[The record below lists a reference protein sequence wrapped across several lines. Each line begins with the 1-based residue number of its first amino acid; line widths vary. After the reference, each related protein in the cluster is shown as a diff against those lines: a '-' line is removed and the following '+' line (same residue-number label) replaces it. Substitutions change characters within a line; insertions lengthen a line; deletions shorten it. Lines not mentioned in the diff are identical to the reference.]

1 MRAIYAL
8 TFLLCAMTSASAAVP
23 TNATVPTY
31 HADPARSGD
40 YITPGLDWQTVA
52 QMHRDTTFDGRVEG
66 HIYAQPLY
74 WRAPGTTHGLIIVAT
89 ENNIV
94 AALDAE
100 TGQTAWHVALGSP
113 APYGALPCGDI
124 SPLGITGTPV
134 IGPETGAIYLDA
146 MVNQTGG
153 PQHLVFG
160 LRASD
165 GAVLSGW
172 PINAE
177 TALRQFHVDFIPR
190 QQNERAALALL
201 DNRLFIAFSGHFGDC
216 GTYHGI
222 VLGIATTLPH
232 PVAAWATRGV
242 KGGIWSP
249 AGISIAD
256 GALFFTTGNTASPE
270 IWGDGEGVFRLAPD
284 LAHTDNPRDY
294 YAPKN
299 WKELD
304 DDDLDLSGAAPLPV
318 DVPDNGGTA
327 HRLVAFGKD
336 GNAYLLNRDDLGGI
350 GGQIA
355 ILHAG
360 GVPIIT
366 SPALIPAGQHALVV
380 YQARN
385 AACPDEHRGAGLAAL
400 AVTANNLSPTWCAA
414 LDGRGEPI
422 VTTTNGIANPIV
434 WVAGAEGDGK
444 LHAFHGDTGEPLW
457 TSPQTVPGLRR
468 FVTILAAE
476 NRLYIAGDGQVTAF
490 AWTGH

>member
-1 MRAIYAL
+1 MRAIFALALLLGATTYAG
-8 TFLLCAMTSASAAVP
+8 AEVP
-23 TNATVPTY
+23 TDATVPAY
-31 HADPARSGD
+31 HGDPARSGD
-40 YITPGLDWQTVA
+40 YITPGLDWQTVSR
-52 QMHRDTTFDGRVEG
+52 MHRDTRFEGRVDG
-66 HIYAQPLY
+66 QIYAQPLY
-74 WRAPGTTHGLIIVAT
+74 WRAPGATHGLIIVAT
-89 ENNIV
+89 ENNVV

-100 TGQTAWHVALGSP
+100 TGRTVWQVTLGSP

-134 IGPETGAIYLDA
+134 IDASAGAIYLDA
-146 MVNQTGG
+146 MVNQART
-153 PQHLVFG
+153 PQHLAFG

-172 PINAE
+172 PINVEA
-177 TALRQFHVDFIPR
+177 ALQQFAVNFIPR

-201 DNRLFIAFSGHFGDC
+201 NSRVFIAFSGHFGDC

-222 VLGIATTLPH
+222 VLGIATTPPH

-256 GALFFTTGNTASPE
+256 GALFFTTGNTATPE
-270 IWGDGEGVFRLAPD
+270 TWGDGEGVFRLGPD
-284 LAHTDNPRDY
+284 LAHSDNPHDY

-304 DDDLDLSGAAPLPV
+304 DGDLDLSGAAPLPV
-318 DVPDNGGTA
+318 DVPGNGGPA

-336 GNAYLLNRDDLGGI
+336 GNAYLLNRDNLGSI

-355 ILHAG
+355 IHHAG

-366 SPALIPAGQHALVV
+366 SPALISAGQRALVV

-385 AACPDEHRGAGLAAL
+385 AACPDGRRGAGLAAL
-400 AVTANNLSPTWCAA
+400 AVTASNLSPAWCAQ

-422 VTTTNGIANPIV
+422 VSTTDGIADPIV

-444 LHAFHGDTGEPLW
+444 LHAFRGDTGEPLW
-457 TSPQTVPGLRR
+457 TSPQTVSGLRR

-476 NRLYIAGDGQVTAF
+476 DRLYIAGDGQVSAF
-490 AWTGH
+490 TWSGQ